1 MPIPFMYTRTRCRSR
16 VFHAGQEADAQHFRI
31 NRERVADVHVGRM
44 RVATM
49 TFSIRPPTHRSHT
62 PPNHS

>member
-16 VFHAGQEADAQHFRI
+16 VFHAGQDAQHFRI

-49 TFSIRPPTHRSHT
+49 TISIRPPTHRSHT